1 MTWIGRSWHLMRR
14 HVVLLS
20 MGLVA
25 GVILTLG
32 FQWSL
37 EATSTESFCIACHEM
52 RDYAY
57 KGSQSTVHAS
67 NRTGI
72 HVTCADCH
80 EPRAF
85 VAKVSRKLEAAR
97 EVYHT
102 LLGTIDTPEKYAARQ
117 PLMAQRVQHQM
128 QATDSAACRSCHRDT
143 AMDLDQQSRMARQ
156 VHSKAFSAGT
166 TCIQCHQGVGHATT
180 TP

>member
-1 MTWIGRSWHLMRR
+1 MTWINRTWQVIRR
-14 HVVLLS
+14 HAVLLTV
-20 MGLVA
+20 GLVT
-25 GVILTLG
+25 GVVLTLG

-37 EATSTESFCIACHEM
+37 EATSTESFCVACHEM

-57 KGSQSTVHAS
+57 KSTQSTVHAS

-85 VAKVSRKLEAAR
+85 VAKVSRKIEAAR

-117 PLMAQRVQHQM
+117 PMMAQRVRDQM
-128 QATDSAACRSCHRDT
+128 HASDSAVCRGCHQDT
-143 AMDLDQQSRMARQ
+143 TMDLDQQSRMARQ
-156 VHSKAFSAGT
+156 AHSNAFSSGV
-166 TCIQCHQGVGHATT
+166 TCIQCHQGVGHAMAK
-180 TP
+180 P